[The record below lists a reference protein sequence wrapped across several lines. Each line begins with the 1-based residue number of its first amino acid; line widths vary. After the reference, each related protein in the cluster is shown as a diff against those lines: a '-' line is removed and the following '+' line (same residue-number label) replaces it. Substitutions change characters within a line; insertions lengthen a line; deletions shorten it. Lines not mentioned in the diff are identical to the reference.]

1 MYSWFCRRGEMV
13 DTHVSGA
20 CGAIRGGSSP
30 PVDKF
35 LVLHKVPNG
44 VVLYK
49 TFNGG
54 LEHGKSA
61 FANKFAM
68 PLSTDF

>member
-1 MYSWFCRRGEMV
+1 MV

-35 LVLHKVPNG
+35 LVL
-44 VVLYK
+44 YK

-68 PLSTDF
+68 PPSTDF